1 MPPRPA
7 AAALPA
13 PAPDAAQPGLRAVV
27 RAAARDVAQPGSW
40 AVVRRQAAVPDVEAA
55 APHAPPD
62 AEAPVMEA
70 AAEVVRRGSS
80 DAAAGLIAL
89 APEAV

>member
-1 MPPRPA
+1 VPPRRG

-13 PAPDAAQPGLRAVV
+13 PARDAAQPGSRAVV
-27 RAAARDVAQPGSW
+27 RVAARDVAQPGSR
-40 AVVRRQAAVPDVEAA
+40 AVVRPRAAAPDVQAA

-62 AEAPVMEA
+62 AEASLLQA
-70 AAEVVRRGSS
+70 GAEVVRRASS
-80 DAAAGLIAL
+80 DAAAGLIAM